1 MTSTKIMGVYV
12 IHPPHPALR
21 VLEFWGKTLC
31 EGEIERATT
40 MTAQFLRGKYDSDFT
55 PSLVS
60 NLALAGFVFFGHFEV
75 FEAHFII
82 FFPFISFLVYPHLHN
97 NL

>member
-1 MTSTKIMGVYV
+1 MTSTKIMGVHD
-12 IHPPHPALR
+12 IRPPDPGSVGFR
-21 VLEFWGKTLC
+21 VLGKTLC

>member
-12 IHPPHPALR
+12 IHPPHPALW

-40 MTAQFLRGKYDSDFT
+40 MTAQFLRGKYDSDFFT
-55 PSLVS
+55 VFGLKPCT
-60 NLALAGFVFFGHFEV
+60 GWFVFFGHFEV